1 MKREHNLGLEPIEL
15 VRLGNTGSV
24 GTMGDTASFLNSKL
38 RQNIAFAAYFEPKTI
53 EEIAKELNVGIA
65 FVEDEVLY
73 LEEYGF
79 LDLMPGQKYRTN
91 IYIECVP
98 FEIVQQ
104 EREISLQVAKLICD
118 EYIPEVIALAQDYS
132 KEEIYVPDEDFNYFL
147 WTLLIMAVTDH
158 MEAALNWDMLRRN
171 NYMVKRKDGGEF
183 VALAALYQKEVDEL
197 MKQEYY
203 CGPMSVGS
211 NEARV
216 YSWSLSTVLEDREH
230 GWQVNETADYKNL
243 VLFMKGKLPKTEA
256 VLDKYVRLYERGLLR
271 QEDDRVNVIV
281 VKENPQNGLFV
292 QLDKQEAGEDV
303 KVDNVGALRKFI
315 PQMST
320 ELKGKIEA
328 LAVQKIN
335 LQKEYM
341 PEHMH
346 KLLEVYESAKHINP
360 VMVINELLKRG
371 TLKPLTDAQKKGVM
385 IAVYS
390 DVLPSEC

>member
-104 EREISLQVAKLICD
+104 VREISLQVTKLICD
-118 EYIPEVIALAQDYS
+118 EYIPEVIALAQNYS
-132 KEEIYVPDEDFNYFL
+132 KEKIYVPDGDFNYFL
-147 WTLLIMAVTDH
+147 WTLLIMAVTNH
-158 MEAALNWDMLRRN
+158 MEATLNWDMLRRN

-183 VALAALYQKEVDEL
+183 VALATLYQKESEEL
-197 MKQEYY
+197 MKQEFY
-203 CGPMSVGS
+203 CGPMSVGN
-211 NEARV
+211 NEARA

-303 KVDNVGALRKFI
+303 KVDNVGTLRKFI
-315 PQMST
+315 PQMSP

-328 LAVQKIN
+328 LVVQKIN

-371 TLKPLTDAQKKGVM
+371 TLKPLTDSQKKGVM

-390 DVLPSEC
+390 DVLPGEC

>member
-1 MKREHNLGLEPIEL
+1 MWKERNLGLEPIEL

-24 GTMGDTASFLNSKL
+24 GPMGDTAAFLNSKL

-104 EREISLQVAKLICD
+104 VREISLQVTKLICD
-118 EYIPEVIALAQDYS
+118 EYIPEVIALAQNYS
-132 KEEIYVPDEDFNYFL
+132 KEKIYVPDGDFNYFL
-147 WTLLIMAVTDH
+147 WTLLIMAVTNH
-158 MEAALNWDMLRRN
+158 MEATLNWDMLRRN
-171 NYMVKRKDGGEF
+171 YYMVKRKDGGEF
-183 VALAALYQKEVDEL
+183 VALATLYQKESEEL
-197 MKQEYY
+197 MKQEFY
-203 CGPMSVGS
+203 CGPMSVGN
-211 NEARV
+211 NEARA
-216 YSWSLSTVLEDREH
+216 YSWSLSTVFEDREH

-271 QEDDRVNVIV
+271 QKDDRVNVIV
-281 VKENPQNGLFV
+281 VKEDPQNGLFV
-292 QLDKQEAGEDV
+292 QLDKEESGEDV

-315 PQMST
+315 PQMSP

-346 KLLEVYESAKHINP
+346 KLVEVYESAKHINP

-371 TLKPLTDAQKKGVM
+371 TLKPLTDDQKKGVM
-385 IAVYS
+385 IAVFS
-390 DVLPSEC
+390 DVLPNEC

>member
-15 VRLGNTGSV
+15 VNMGNTGSV
-24 GTMGDTASFLNSKL
+24 GPMGDTATFLNSKL

-104 EREISLQVAKLICD
+104 AREISLQVAKLICD
-118 EYIPEVIALAQDYS
+118 EYIPKVIALAQNYS
-132 KEEIYVPDEDFNYFL
+132 KEEIYVPDDDFNYFL
-147 WTLLIMAVTDH
+147 WTLLIMAVTNH
-158 MEAALNWDMLRRN
+158 MEATLNWDMLRRN

-183 VALAALYQKEVDEL
+183 VALATLYQKELEEL

-203 CGPMSVGS
+203 CGPMSVGN
-211 NEARV
+211 NEARA
-216 YSWSLSTVLEDREH
+216 YSWSLSTVFEDREH

-243 VLFMKGKLPKTEA
+243 VLFIKGKLPKTEA

-271 QEDDRVNVIV
+271 QEDDSVNVIV
-281 VKENPQNGLFV
+281 VKENPQTGMFV
-292 QLDKQEAGEDV
+292 QLDKQEAGEDI
-303 KVDNVGALRKFI
+303 KVDIVGTLRKYI
-315 PQMST
+315 PQMSL
-320 ELKGKIEA
+320 ELQEKIEA

-346 KLLEVYESAKHINP
+346 KLLEVYEKAKHINP

-371 TLKPLTDAQKKGVM
+371 NLKPLSDAQKKGVM
-385 IAVYS
+385 ITVFS
-390 DVLPSEC
+390 DVLPNEC

>member
-1 MKREHNLGLEPIEL
+1 MWKERNLGLEPIEL
-15 VRLGNTGSV
+15 VHMGNTGSV
-24 GTMGDTASFLNSKL
+24 GPMGDTAAFLNSKL

-104 EREISLQVAKLICD
+104 AREISLQVAKLICD
-118 EYIPEVIALAQDYS
+118 EYVPKVIALAQNYS

-147 WTLLIMAVTDH
+147 WTLLIMAVTNH
-158 MEAALNWDMLRRN
+158 MEATLDWDMLRRN

-183 VALAALYQKEVDEL
+183 VALATLYQKESEEL
-197 MKQEYY
+197 MKQEFY
-203 CGPMSVGS
+203 CGPMSVGN
-211 NEARV
+211 NEARA
-216 YSWSLSTVLEDREH
+216 YSWSLSTVFEDREH

-292 QLDKQEAGEDV
+292 QMDKEDAGEDV
-303 KVDNVGALRKFI
+303 KVDNVGALRKYI
-315 PQMST
+315 PPMSS

-346 KLLEVYESAKHINP
+346 KLVEVYESAKHINP
-360 VMVINELLKRG
+360 IMVINELLKRG

-390 DVLPSEC
+390 DVLPNEC

>member
-1 MKREHNLGLEPIEL
+1 MKIERNLGLEPIKL
-15 VRLGNTGSV
+15 IRMGNTGSV
-24 GTMGDTASFLNSKL
+24 GPMGDTAAFLNSKL

-104 EREISLQVAKLICD
+104 AREISLQVAKLICD
-118 EYIPEVIALAQDYS
+118 EYIPEVIALAQNYS

-158 MEAALNWDMLRRN
+158 IEAALNWDMLRRN

-183 VALAALYQKEVDEL
+183 VALATLYQKELEEL

-203 CGPMSVGS
+203 CGPMSVGN
-211 NEARV
+211 NEARA
-216 YSWSLSTVLEDREH
+216 YSWSLSTVFEDREH
-230 GWQVNETADYKNL
+230 GWQVNESADYKNL

-271 QEDDRVNVIV
+271 QEDDHVNVIV
-281 VKENPQNGLFV
+281 VKEDAQTGMFV
-292 QLDKQEAGEDV
+292 QLDKQETGEDI
-303 KVDNVGALRKFI
+303 KVDIVGALRKYI
-315 PQMST
+315 PQMSL
-320 ELKGKIEA
+320 ELQEKIEA

-346 KLLEVYESAKHINP
+346 KLVEVYEKAKHINP

-371 TLKPLTDAQKKGVM
+371 TLKALTDDQKKGVM

-390 DVLPSEC
+390 DVLPNES

>member
-1 MKREHNLGLEPIEL
+1 MKIERNLGLEPIEL

-24 GTMGDTASFLNSKL
+24 GPMGDTAAFLNSKL

-104 EREISLQVAKLICD
+104 AREISLQVAKLICD
-118 EYIPEVIALAQDYS
+118 EYVPKVIALAQNYS

-147 WTLLIMAVTDH
+147 WMLLIMAVTNH
-158 MEAALNWDMLRRN
+158 MEATLDWDMLRRN

-183 VALAALYQKEVDEL
+183 VALATLYQKESEEL
-197 MKQEYY
+197 MKQEFY
-203 CGPMSVGS
+203 CGPMSVGN
-211 NEARV
+211 NEARA
-216 YSWSLSTVLEDREH
+216 YSWSLSTVFEDREH

-292 QLDKQEAGEDV
+292 QMDKEDAGEDV
-303 KVDNVGALRKFI
+303 KVDNVGALRKYI
-315 PQMST
+315 PPMSS

-346 KLLEVYESAKHINP
+346 KLVEVYESAKHINP
-360 VMVINELLKRG
+360 IMVINELLKRG

-390 DVLPSEC
+390 DVLPGEC

>member
-1 MKREHNLGLEPIEL
+1 MKIERNLGLEPIEL

-24 GTMGDTASFLNSKL
+24 GPMGDTAAFLNSKL

-79 LDLMPGQKYRTN
+79 LDLMPGQRYHTN

-104 EREISLQVAKLICD
+104 AREISLQVAKLICD
-118 EYIPEVIALAQDYS
+118 EYVPEVIALAQNYS

-147 WTLLIMAVTDH
+147 WTLLIMAVTNH
-158 MEAALNWDMLRRN
+158 MEATLNWDMLRRN

-197 MKQEYY
+197 MKQEFY
-203 CGPMSVGS
+203 CGPMSVGN
-211 NEARV
+211 NEARA
-216 YSWSLSTVLEDREH
+216 YSWSLSTVFEDREH

-292 QLDKQEAGEDV
+292 QLDKEDAGEDV

-315 PQMST
+315 PQMSP

-346 KLLEVYESAKHINP
+346 KLVEVYEKAKHINP
-360 VMVINELLKRG
+360 IMVINELLKRG
-371 TLKPLTDAQKKGVM
+371 TLKPLTDVQKKGVM
-385 IAVYS
+385 ITVFS
-390 DVLPSEC
+390 DVLPNEC

>member
-104 EREISLQVAKLICD
+104 EREIFLQVAKLICD

-158 MEAALNWDMLRRN
+158 VEAALNWDMLRRN

-183 VALAALYQKEVDEL
+183 VALATLYQKESEEL
-197 MKQEYY
+197 MKQEFY

-216 YSWSLSTVLEDREH
+216 YSWSLSTVFEDREH

-315 PQMST
+315 PQMSP

-346 KLLEVYESAKHINP
+346 KLVEVYEKAKHINP

-390 DVLPSEC
+390 DVLPGEC

>member
-1 MKREHNLGLEPIEL
+1 MWKERNLGLEPIEL

-24 GTMGDTASFLNSKL
+24 GPMGDTAAFLNSKL

-53 EEIAKELNVGIA
+53 EEIAKELNVSVA

-79 LDLMPGQKYRTN
+79 LDLMPGQRYRTN

-104 EREISLQVAKLICD
+104 AREISLQVAKLICD
-118 EYIPEVIALAQDYS
+118 EYVPKVIALAQNYS

-147 WTLLIMAVTDH
+147 WTLLIMAVTNH
-158 MEAALNWDMLRRN
+158 MEATLDWDMLRRN

-183 VALAALYQKEVDEL
+183 VALATLYQKESEEL
-197 MKQEYY
+197 MKQEFY
-203 CGPMSVGS
+203 CGPMSVGN
-211 NEARV
+211 NEARA
-216 YSWSLSTVLEDREH
+216 YSWSLSTVFEDREH

-292 QLDKQEAGEDV
+292 QMDKEDAGEDV
-303 KVDNVGALRKFI
+303 KVDNVGALRKYI
-315 PQMST
+315 PPMSS

-385 IAVYS
+385 VTVFS
-390 DVLPSEC
+390 DVLPNEC

>member
-1 MKREHNLGLEPIEL
+1 MWKERNLGLEPIEL

-24 GTMGDTASFLNSKL
+24 GPMGDTGAFLNSKL

-104 EREISLQVAKLICD
+104 AREISLQVAKLICD
-118 EYIPEVIALAQDYS
+118 EYVPKVIALAQSYS

-147 WTLLIMAVTDH
+147 WTLLIMAVTNH
-158 MEAALNWDMLRRN
+158 MEATLNWDMLRRN

-183 VALAALYQKEVDEL
+183 VALATLYQKESEEL
-197 MKQEYY
+197 MKQEFY
-203 CGPMSVGS
+203 CGPMSVGN
-211 NEARV
+211 NEARA
-216 YSWSLSTVLEDREH
+216 YSWSLSTVFEDREH

-281 VKENPQNGLFV
+281 VKEDPQSGLFV

-303 KVDNVGALRKFI
+303 KVDNVGALRKYI
-315 PQMST
+315 PPMSS

-346 KLLEVYESAKHINP
+346 KLVEVYESAKHINP

-371 TLKPLTDAQKKGVM
+371 TLKPLTDVQKKGVM
-385 IAVYS
+385 IAVFS
-390 DVLPSEC
+390 DVLPNEN

>member
-1 MKREHNLGLEPIEL
+1 MWKERNLGLEPIEL

-24 GTMGDTASFLNSKL
+24 GPMGDTGAFLNSKL

-104 EREISLQVAKLICD
+104 AREISLQVAKLICD
-118 EYIPEVIALAQDYS
+118 EYVPKVIALAQSYS

-147 WTLLIMAVTDH
+147 WTLLIMAVTNH
-158 MEAALNWDMLRRN
+158 MEATLNWDMLRRN

-183 VALAALYQKEVDEL
+183 VALATLYQKESEEL
-197 MKQEYY
+197 MKQEFY
-203 CGPMSVGS
+203 CGPMSVGN
-211 NEARV
+211 NEARA
-216 YSWSLSTVLEDREH
+216 YSWSLSTVFEDREH

-281 VKENPQNGLFV
+281 VKEDPQSGLFV

-303 KVDNVGALRKFI
+303 KVDNVGALRKYI
-315 PQMST
+315 PPMSS

-346 KLLEVYESAKHINP
+346 KLVEVYESAKHINP

-390 DVLPSEC
+390 DVLPDEC

>member
-216 YSWSLSTVLEDREH
+216 YSWSLSTVFEDREH

-271 QEDDRVNVIV
+271 QEDDKVNVIA

-315 PQMST
+315 PQMSP

-328 LAVQKIN
+328 LAIQKIN

-346 KLLEVYESAKHINP
+346 KLVEVYESAKHINP

>member
-1 MKREHNLGLEPIEL
+1 MWKERNLGLEPIEL

-24 GTMGDTASFLNSKL
+24 GPMGDTAAFLNSKL

-104 EREISLQVAKLICD
+104 AREISLQVAKLICD
-118 EYIPEVIALAQDYS
+118 EYVPKVIALAQNYS
-132 KEEIYVPDEDFNYFL
+132 KEEIYVPDGDFNYFL
-147 WTLLIMAVTDH
+147 WTLLIMAVTNH
-158 MEAALNWDMLRRN
+158 MEATLNWDMLRRN
-171 NYMVKRKDGGEF
+171 YYMVKRKDGGEF
-183 VALAALYQKEVDEL
+183 VALATLYQKESEEL
-197 MKQEYY
+197 MKQEFY
-203 CGPMSVGS
+203 CGPMSVGN
-211 NEARV
+211 NEARA
-216 YSWSLSTVLEDREH
+216 YSWSLSTVFEDREH

-292 QLDKQEAGEDV
+292 QMDKEDAGEDV

-315 PQMST
+315 PQMSP

-346 KLLEVYESAKHINP
+346 KLVEVYESAKHINP
-360 VMVINELLKRG
+360 IMVINELLKRG

-390 DVLPSEC
+390 DVLPDEC

>member
-1 MKREHNLGLEPIEL
+1 MWKERNLGLEPIEL

-24 GTMGDTASFLNSKL
+24 GPMGDTAAFLNSKL

-53 EEIAKELNVGIA
+53 EEISKELNVGIA

-79 LDLMPGQKYRTN
+79 LDLMPGQRYRTN

-104 EREISLQVAKLICD
+104 AREISLQVAKLICD
-118 EYIPEVIALAQDYS
+118 EYVPKVIALAQNYS
-132 KEEIYVPDEDFNYFL
+132 KEEIYVPDDDFNYFL
-147 WTLLIMAVTDH
+147 WTLLIMAVTNH
-158 MEAALNWDMLRRN
+158 MEATLNWDMLRRN

-183 VALAALYQKEVDEL
+183 VALATLYQKESEEL
-197 MKQEYY
+197 MKQEFY
-203 CGPMSVGS
+203 CGPMSVGN
-211 NEARV
+211 NEARA
-216 YSWSLSTVLEDREH
+216 YSWSLSTVFEDREH

-271 QEDDRVNVIV
+271 QEDDRINVIV
-281 VKENPQNGLFV
+281 VKEDPQNGLFV
-292 QLDKQEAGEDV
+292 QLDKEESGEDV

-315 PQMST
+315 PPMSP
-320 ELKGKIEA
+320 ELKGRIEA
-328 LAVQKIN
+328 LVVQKIN

-346 KLLEVYESAKHINP
+346 KLVEVYESAKHINP
-360 VMVINELLKRG
+360 IMVINELLKRG

-390 DVLPSEC
+390 DVLPNEC

>member
-15 VRLGNTGSV
+15 VNMGNTGSV
-24 GTMGDTASFLNSKL
+24 GPMGDTATFLNSKL

-53 EEIAKELNVGIA
+53 EEIARELNVSIA

-79 LDLMPGQKYRTN
+79 MDLMPGQKYRTN

-98 FEIVQQ
+98 FEVVQQ
-104 EREISLQVAKLICD
+104 AREISLQVAKLICD
-118 EYIPEVIALAQDYS
+118 EYIPEVIALAQNYS
-132 KEEIYVPDEDFNYFL
+132 KEEIYVPDDDFNYFL
-147 WTLLIMAVTDH
+147 WTLLIMAVTNH
-158 MEAALNWDMLRRN
+158 MEATLNWDMLRRN

-183 VALAALYQKEVDEL
+183 VALATLYQKELEEL

-203 CGPMSVGS
+203 CGPMSVGN
-211 NEARV
+211 NEARA
-216 YSWSLSTVLEDREH
+216 YSWSLSTVFEDREH

-243 VLFMKGKLPKTEA
+243 VLFIKGKLPKTEA

-271 QEDDRVNVIV
+271 QEDDSVNVIV
-281 VKENPQNGLFV
+281 VKENPQTGMFV
-292 QLDKQEAGEDV
+292 QLDKQEAGEDI
-303 KVDNVGALRKFI
+303 KVDIVGTLRKYI
-315 PQMST
+315 PQMSL
-320 ELKGKIEA
+320 ELQEKIKA

-346 KLLEVYESAKHINP
+346 KLLEVYEKAKHINP

-371 TLKPLTDAQKKGVM
+371 NLKPLSDAQKKGVM
-385 IAVYS
+385 ITVFS
-390 DVLPSEC
+390 DVLPNEC

>member
-24 GTMGDTASFLNSKL
+24 GPMGDTATFLNSKL

-104 EREISLQVAKLICD
+104 AREISLQVTKLICD
-118 EYIPEVIALAQDYS
+118 EYIPEVIALAQNYS
-132 KEEIYVPDEDFNYFL
+132 KEEIYVPDDDFNYFL
-147 WTLLIMAVTDH
+147 WTLLIMAVTNH
-158 MEAALNWDMLRRN
+158 MEATLNWDMLRRN

-183 VALAALYQKEVDEL
+183 VALAALYQKEEDEL
-197 MKQEYY
+197 MKQEFY
-203 CGPMSVGS
+203 CGPMSVGN
-211 NEARV
+211 NEARA
-216 YSWSLSTVLEDREH
+216 YSWSLSTVFEDREH
-230 GWQVNETADYKNL
+230 GWQVNEVADYKNL

-281 VKENPQNGLFV
+281 VKENPQTGLFV
-292 QLDKQEAGEDV
+292 QLDKEEAGEDV
-303 KVDNVGALRKFI
+303 KVDKVGALRKYI
-315 PQMST
+315 PQMSSK
-320 ELKGKIEA
+320 LKEKMDA

-346 KLLEVYESAKHINP
+346 KLFEVYESAKHINP

-371 TLKPLTDAQKKGVM
+371 TLKPLTDVQKKGVM
-385 IAVYS
+385 IAVFS
-390 DVLPSEC
+390 DVLPNES